1 MAHRRQENPD
11 GAANPTSDDGRGGH
25 VGDQTRDF
33 GVPQP
38 GARWTQ
44 RALDVTISLVLLL
57 LTLPVLVIATLG
69 SAISL
74 RAFPFFVQQRVGRGG
89 EPFSFLKVRTL
100 PVETPSYI
108 DKHRLDL
115 DRIPAFCRLLRRLHL
130 DELPQLLLVLR
141 GDMSLVGPRPEM
153 GTLHEDLPE
162 DFAALRTSVRPGCTG
177 LWQISEGC
185 TDLISQNPEYDRYYL
200 QQRSVRFDLWV
211 LGRTALKMAGLGR
224 TITLDDVPG
233 WVVSAPTVIDLRTPD
248 ARDAVVAD
256 ALSA

>member
-1 MAHRRQENPD
+1 VGQLGHR
-11 GAANPTSDDGRGGH
+11 
-25 VGDQTRDF
+25 TRDI
-33 GVPQP
+33 GVPST
-38 GARWTQ
+38 GTRWGQ
-44 RALDVTISLVLLL
+44 RALDIVISLVLLF
-57 LTLPVLVIATLG
+57 LTVPVLVIAAVG

-74 RAFPFFVQQRVGRGG
+74 RAFPFFVQQRIGKGG

-115 DRIPAFCRLLRRLHL
+115 GRVPAFCRMLRRLHL

-153 GTLHEDLPE
+153 EVLHEDLPE

-177 LWQISEGC
+177 LWQISDGC
-185 TDLISQNPEYDRYYL
+185 TGLISSSPEYDRFYL
-200 QQRSVRFDLWV
+200 EQRSVRFDLWV

-224 TITLDDVPG
+224 TVTLEDVPR
-233 WVVSAPTVIDLRTPD
+233 WVATAPAVIDLRSPD
-248 ARDAVVAD
+248 GLERAD
-256 ALSA
+256 ALTTV